1 MSELLS
7 VIIPVYNV
15 EDYLD
20 RCIQS
25 VVSQTYPNLEI
36 LVVDDGSP
44 DRCPEICDAWA
55 EKDPRIQVIHKENG
69 GLSSAR
75 NAGLRRAAGEYILF
89 VDSDDCI
96 VPDACGRLMDYAE
109 GVDLIV
115 AEATIYENGKPQHRV
130 HTNLTED
137 RIYTGPECAVQEI
150 RANQWFAAA
159 CYNMYKRSFLIE
171 NDLFFAE
178 GILHEDIE
186 FLPRLFLAAKTVKY
200 MDFEFYEYMIRS
212 TSICGTKS
220 QKHLNDLMD
229 TYGKWAKLIE
239 TIQDP
244 TVKEAYSGALTKF
257 FMATCRDYQ
266 VKEKVFPQ
274 GVNSRYLLKHALN
287 GKEWVKAVAFTLA
300 RPMYVKL

>member
-7 VIIPVYNV
+7 VIIPVYKV

-25 VVSQTYPNLEI
+25 VADQTYKNLEI

-75 NAGLRRAAGEYILF
+75 NAGIRKAAGEYILF

-96 VPDACGRLMDYAE
+96 VPDACERLMAYAQ
-109 GVDLIV
+109 GVDLVV
-115 AEATIYENGKPQHRV
+115 AEATIYEDGRPQHRV
-130 HTNLTED
+130 HTNLVENH
-137 RIYTGPECAVQEI
+137 IYTGPECAVQEI
-150 RANQWFAAA
+150 RVNQWFAAA
-159 CYNMYKRSFLIE
+159 CYNMYKRSFLLE

-186 FLPRLFLAAKTVKY
+186 YLPRLFLAAKTVKY
-200 MDFEFYEYMIRS
+200 MDFEFYEYMIRG

-220 QKHLNDLMD
+220 QKHLDDLMD
-229 TYGKWAKLIE
+229 TYGKWARLIE
-239 TIQDP
+239 TIRDE
-244 TVKEAYSGALTKF
+244 TVKEAYSGALVKF
-257 FMATCRDYQ
+257 FMATCRDYE
-266 VKEKVFPQ
+266 VKGKVFPQ
-274 GVNSRYLLKHALN
+274 GVNNRYLRNHALN
-287 GKEWVKAVAFTLA
+287 FKEWVKAVAFTLA
-300 RPMYVKL
+300 RPLYVKL